1 MIHMAPTKVNKKREI
16 LLVYGHH
23 ASLERMFALADYLTR
38 YGSVTVPDLPG
49 FGGMEAFY
57 KIGEKPTLDNLADYL
72 ASFIKLR
79 FRKSKITI
87 MAISFGFAVVTR
99 MLQKYPE
106 IASRVDLIVSVS
118 GFTHKDDFAWKKSSK
133 VTLGGLAWLCSYR
146 LPSSIVK
153 LAILRAPIIKG
164 LYKVAEKKHP
174 KLKDTLPQERDEK
187 INFEVKLWKM
197 NDFRTYTYVS
207 SRGFTML
214 PLKSHVDLP
223 VYHVAVDGDHY
234 FSSVLVEQHIRQ
246 IYKDFT
252 MVKTKMPSHAPTLVA
267 TVKDVAI
274 FVPPTIQRLLRKKDI
289 IKSK

>member
-1 MIHMAPTKVNKKREI
+1 MIHMAPTKVSKKREI

-79 FRKSKITI
+79 LRKSKITI

-106 IASRVDLIVSVS
+106 IASRVDLLVSVS
-118 GFTHKDDFAWKKSSK
+118 GFTHKDDFAWKKRSK
-133 VTLGGLAWLCSYR
+133 IMLGGLAWLCSYR
-146 LPSSIVK
+146 ATSSIVK
-153 LAILRAPIIKG
+153 LIILKAPIIKG
-164 LYKVAEKKHP
+164 LYRVAEKKHP
-174 KLKDTLPQERDEK
+174 KLKDTSLQERDEK

-207 SRGFTML
+207 SRGFTMV

-223 VYHVAVDGDHY
+223 VYYVAVDSDHY
-234 FSSVLVEQHIRQ
+234 FNSVLVEQHMRQ

-252 MVKTKMPSHAPTLVA
+252 IVKTKMPSHAPSLVA
-267 TVKDVAI
+267 SAKDVAT
-274 FVPPTIQRLLRKKDI
+274 FVPPVIQRLLRKKDI
-289 IKSK
+289 IKSE